1 MLPVDEI
8 RLNFNPASLVVL
20 NAVLGFLM
28 FGIALDTRTEDFRR
42 LLRMPMAFAV
52 GIGAQFVVLP
62 AITYL
67 LTLVLQP
74 APSIALG
81 MILVACCPPG
91 NVSNILTHR
100 ANGNVALS
108 VSMTAVSNAISV
120 FAMPL
125 NFAFWGSI
133 HPTASTLL
141 TSIALDP
148 MHMFAHIVMIIGLP
162 FALGLACVQRF
173 PVWTERFKKPL
184 RIISFLALIGFI
196 IGAIAGNWRYF
207 MDYVGLVLLAVVL
220 HDALAFASGWSIAR
234 MAGLSDYDCRA
245 MSIEVGI
252 RNAGLGLVLIFS
264 FFNGL
269 GGMAVVAGVWGFWDI
284 IAGLILAGWWSR
296 KPLRSGGPAAI
307 TAQ

>member
-220 HDALAFASGWSIAR
+220 HDALAFATGWSIAR

-284 IAGLILAGWWSR
+284 IAGLILASWWSR
-296 KPLRSGGPAAI
+296 KPLRSGGPAAVS
-307 TAQ
+307 AP